1 MFSRNKEQKVFDKE
15 IDELLMNIHRNNEK
29 ISHIIVSL
37 PIHQLDKISLHQQ
50 LTSATTS
57 NEIEGIVVISTNSVI
72 VNQLN
77 QTFIDNYMNALSY
90 IMKNYQ
96 SMKLTSDEIL
106 ANHRTLFAN
115 TNFPFGGKWKS
126 ISNNVVDATS
136 RQIIAKTISP
146 EETATTIGELVHWYE
161 TDDSLPSLIKDCIFI
176 YDFLKIHPFEDGNGR
191 VSRLLTN
198 LLFLKNGCEF
208 LKYSSLEEQ
217 INKNVKEYY
226 ASLRTTTLEAW
237 FNDSV
242 DYTKWIQFNLQAIL
256 NSQNK
261 FLEMANLKEVLLQIH
276 NKALIIAKWF
286 DLNINHEFTKKEL
299 EVALELYDIS
309 SDTIKKVLP
318 KLIHHQFITKKG
330 TTNRVS
336 YVRTLNNQT
345 IINFNDMTPILNP
358 GKSKKAK

>member
-1 MFSRNKEQKVFDKE
+1 MFSRNKDQKVFNKE
-15 IDELLMNIHRNNEK
+15 IDKLLVNIHRNNEK
-29 ISHIIVSL
+29 ISHIVVSL
-37 PIHQLDKISLHQQ
+37 STHQLDKISLHQQ

-57 NEIEGIVVISTNSVI
+57 NEIEGIVVISTNSNVI
-72 VNQLN
+72 NQLN

-126 ISNNVVDATS
+126 ISNNVVDVAS
-136 RQIIAKTISP
+136 RQIIAKTVSP
-146 EETATTIGELVHWYE
+146 KETATTIGELVHWYD
-161 TDDSLPSLIKDCIFI
+161 TDDSLPSLIKDCIFL

-191 VSRLLTN
+191 VSRLLSN
-198 LLFLKNGCEF
+198 LLFLKDGSEF

-226 ASLRTTTLEAW
+226 ASLRTATLEAW

-242 DYTKWIQFNLQAIL
+242 DYTQWIQFNLQAIL

-261 FLEMANLKEVLLQIH
+261 FLDMTNLNNILLQIH
-276 NKALIIAKWF
+276 HKGLIVAKWF
-286 DLNINHEFTKKEL
+286 DLNINHEFTKK
-299 EVALELYDIS
+299 ALEDALQSYDIS
-309 SDTIKKVLP
+309 SDTIKKILP

-330 TTNRVS
+330 TTNGVS

-345 IINFNDMTPILNP
+345 IINFNDMIPILNP
-358 GKSKKAK
+358 GKSKKNK